1 MEKKEETY
9 AEKRQRCIQAV
20 TEVMGRIATRTY
32 VGGED
37 SEDGL
42 YVSGADESGEWKY
55 FTHFDPSDVELIAL
69 AIADGTLED
78 YLKYSK

>member
-1 MEKKEETY
+1 MEKQEETY

-20 TEVMGRIATRTY
+20 TEAMGRIATRTY
-32 VGGED
+32 IGGEG

-42 YVSGADESGEWKY
+42 YVSGTDEKGEWQY
-55 FTHFDPSDVELIAL
+55 FTHFDPSDVEQIAQ
-69 AIADGTLED
+69 AIADGTLDD